1 VYVCDRCGHV
11 EFFVDGLGEQY
22 RPA

>member
-1 VYVCDRCGHV
+1 VYVCNRCGHV